1 MAIVPTLKALTVC
14 RGKQWGSAT
23 ERWIGAGTIGSHGE
37 ECDPAA
43 GGGGVGGGQDIWL
56 EQVQPKWR
64 LEMERREPEKKEESR
79 SRKACAW
86 VQMRERILETL
97 ANGKKKKREQAR

>member
-1 MAIVPTLKALTVC
+1 MIALVSKMAIVPSLKALTVC
-14 RGKQWGSAT
+14 WGKQRGSAT
-23 ERWIGAGTIGSHGE
+23 ERWIGAGTVGSHGE

-64 LEMERREPEKKEESR
+64 LEMERREPEKKAEAR
-79 SRKACAW
+79 SRKACA
-86 VQMRERILETL
+86 
-97 ANGKKKKREQAR
+97 